1 MEGEILLWI
10 QEHVRSAAITPAVEW
25 ITHLGDT
32 AFIWILM
39 AAVFF
44 VFGEMG
50 KAYKN
55 TRNV

>member
-32 AFIWILM
+32 AFI
-39 AAVFF
+39 
-44 VFGEMG
+44 
-50 KAYKN
+50 
-55 TRNV
+55 